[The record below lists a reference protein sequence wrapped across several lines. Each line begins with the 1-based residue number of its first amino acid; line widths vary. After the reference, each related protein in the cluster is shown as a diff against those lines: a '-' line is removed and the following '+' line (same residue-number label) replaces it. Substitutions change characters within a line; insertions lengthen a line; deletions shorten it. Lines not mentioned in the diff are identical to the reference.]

1 MEESKVLRREFQGN
15 ILLVLFLNALIKPL
29 YLLGIDRGVQNRVP
43 AGEYGLYFTLFQLSF
58 IFQIVADF
66 GLQAWLTRT
75 CAQNPADAQKQ
86 YPYFLSLKAILS
98 LLYLL
103 ITGTAAF
110 FLGFWVQYPF
120 LLTLLLGLQLSN
132 SFLLFLRAT
141 ISGLGFYRYDSYL
154 SVSDRALCILIMGL
168 FLYLPAL
175 QHQMSI
181 MLFVGVQ
188 LFALLLSATVSIL
201 FLRRKSFSFR
211 LGYDYSK
218 LKILLREGFPYA
230 VLVLLMSTGSRIDT
244 LLIPLLSEQ
253 KYDGSALYAGSF
265 RILEALNIIGYLFA
279 GLLLPMF
286 SKKIQDGDFTAKL
299 ANKSIRLLL
308 ALMIPLAFGLSV
320 FSESIIPILYQN
332 ASLEMAT
339 TFSILVLA
347 IIPMGG
353 NYIYG
358 TLLTATG
365 SLWAMNRIF
374 VLILGINIVL
384 NLFLLP
390 RFGIPGV
397 ALASLITHSLAFILQ
412 LRLCLKKQVV
422 GSSASLIL
430 RIFLFSVL
438 TGLSVISLKFFLPFR
453 APNLPLILLTG
464 LLLSGIAMGI
474 TGMIHKSDWRHLPNE
489 TVT

>member
-1 MEESKVLRREFQGN
+1 
-15 ILLVLFLNALIKPL
+15 
-29 YLLGIDRGVQNRVP
+29 
-43 AGEYGLYFTLFQLSF
+43 
-58 IFQIVADF
+58 
-66 GLQAWLTRT
+66 
-75 CAQNPADAQKQ
+75 
-86 YPYFLSLKAILS
+86 
-98 LLYLL
+98 
-103 ITGTAAF
+103 
-110 FLGFWVQYPF
+110 
-120 LLTLLLGLQLSN
+120 
-132 SFLLFLRAT
+132 
-141 ISGLGFYRYDSYL
+141 
-154 SVSDRALCILIMGL
+154 
-168 FLYLPAL
+168 
-175 QHQMSI
+175 
-181 MLFVGVQ
+181 
-188 LFALLLSATVSIL
+188 
-201 FLRRKSFSFR
+201 
-211 LGYDYSK
+211 
-218 LKILLREGFPYA
+218 
-230 VLVLLMSTGSRIDT
+230 
-244 LLIPLLSEQ
+244 
-253 KYDGSALYAGSF
+253 
-265 RILEALNIIGYLFA
+265 
-279 GLLLPMF
+279 
-286 SKKIQDGDFTAKL
+286 
-299 ANKSIRLLL
+299 
-308 ALMIPLAFGLSV
+308 
-320 FSESIIPILYQN
+320 
-332 ASLEMAT
+332 MAT